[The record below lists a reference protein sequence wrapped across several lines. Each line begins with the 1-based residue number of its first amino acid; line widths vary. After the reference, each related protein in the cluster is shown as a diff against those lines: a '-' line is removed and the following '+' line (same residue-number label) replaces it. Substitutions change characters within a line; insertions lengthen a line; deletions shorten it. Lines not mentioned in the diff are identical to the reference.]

1 MNEFAKAM
9 GDLFTNPVVLCAA
22 LSWFLAQVIKLIT
35 SPKYRKGMDFLRFA
49 FGSGGMP
56 SSHSAVVMGACIS
69 CGILEGFDS
78 TVFAL
83 SGVLALVV
91 MRDALGIRRE
101 AGKHA
106 SVLNDITQEMAK
118 ENEKFSEITLAEFLG
133 HTRLQVIAGAMF
145 GCLVACVCQLWFF
158 PAVGLV

>member
-1 MNEFAKAM
+1 MNEFAKSM

-22 LSWFLAQVIKLIT
+22 LSWFLAQIIKLIT
-35 SPKYRKGMDFLRFA
+35 SPKYRKGIDFLRFA

-101 AGKHA
+101 AG
-106 SVLNDITQEMAK
+106 
-118 ENEKFSEITLAEFLG
+118 
-133 HTRLQVIAGAMF
+133 
-145 GCLVACVCQLWFF
+145 
-158 PAVGLV
+158 